1 MQTLKHTNSML
12 LTMSKVAVGVVLL
25 GLDWFRKFSVA
36 LLVALQ
42 ACAGNASA
50 SDISGTIAT
59 TLTIRRTAGWLAM

>member
-1 MQTLKHTNSML
+1 MQALKHTNSML
-12 LTMSKVAVGVVLL
+12 LTMSQVAVAVSLL

-50 SDISGTIAT
+50 SDNCHDADHHGEQQ
-59 TLTIRRTAGWLAM
+59 AG